1 MMNKSDKKIL
11 ITFSNNLYE
20 VLQSFEFQNDVL
32 YVSKDLYNILLE
44 LDLIDKIKN
53 KKLLKNIIIDYSRS
67 TTDLSFDYSDNEKV
81 LNTIL
86 DLY

>member
-1 MMNKSDKKIL
+1 MNKSDKKIL